1 MTIHDLL
8 IKNKGAI
15 LERWFDLIV
24 ETYPSD
30 TATLMRKDRDPFTN
44 PVGSTI
50 SREIGVLFETL
61 CEGVQDERCQSSLD
75 SILKIRAIQD
85 FPPSKGIGF
94 IFMLKRAIEETLRN
108 EILKESL
115 IEEWLRF
122 QSRIDAMAL
131 KAFDLYMGC
140 REKICE
146 IRVNQARAE
155 REMAFRM
162 MERISTSKAKKQN
175 GEEENP

>member
-1 MTIHDLL
+1 MTVQDLL
-8 IKNKGAI
+8 IKNKRTI

-24 ETYPSD
+24 ETYPPD
-30 TATLMRKDRDPFTN
+30 TASLMRKDRDPFTN

-50 SREIGVLFETL
+50 FREIGILFEKL
-61 CEGVQDERCQSSLD
+61 CEGVQDERCRSSLD
-75 SILKIRAIQD
+75 SILKIRAVQD

-94 IFMLKRAIEETLRN
+94 IFMLKRAIEETLRS

-115 IEEWLRF
+115 MEEWLRF

-131 KAFDLYMGC
+131 EAFDLYMDC
-140 REKICE
+140 RERICE
-146 IRVNQARAE
+146 IRINQARAE

-162 MERISTSKAKKQN
+162 MERISASKTKTQN